1 MPILYS
7 FKRCPYAM
15 RARMALFLGDIKCEI
30 REIRLN
36 NKPDHMIEVSPKG
49 TVPVLILKNKVIDES
64 MDIINWVMQQKNIFE
79 DNLDEKDIHHT
90 DALINL
96 FDTKFKYHLDRYKYS
111 SRYEDVDLDF
121 HRNECLS
128 ILLKLE
134 SILNKDGW
142 IFSQHINKLD
152 IAILPFIRQFKIA
165 DPEWFENQIDILK
178 VNKLLNKFLNS
189 DLFKNIM
196 YKYEVWTAD
205 SKAVFFPIS

>member
-1 MPILYS
+1 M
-7 FKRCPYAM
+7 
-15 RARMALFLGDIKCEI
+15 
-30 REIRLN
+30 
-36 NKPDHMIEVSPKG
+36 
-49 TVPVLILKNKVIDES
+49 
-64 MDIINWVMQQKNIFE
+64 
-79 DNLDEKDIHHT
+79 HHT
-90 DALINL
+90 DVLINL

-128 ILLKLE
+128 IILKLE
-134 SILNKDGW
+134 SILDKDGW

-178 VNKLLNKFLNS
+178 VNTLLNKFLHS

-196 YKYEVWTAD
+196 YKYEVWTTD
-205 SKAVFFPIS
+205 SKAVFFPMS

>member
-30 REIRLN
+30 REIRL
-36 NKPDHMIEVSPKG
+36 
-49 TVPVLILKNKVIDES
+49 KNKVIDES
-64 MDIINWVMQQKNIFE
+64 MDIINWVIEQKNIFE
-79 DNLDEKDIHHT
+79 DNLDEKDKHLT
-90 DALINL
+90 DAMINL

-134 SILNKDGW
+134 SILDKDGW
-142 IFSQHINKLD
+142 IFSQNINKLD

-178 VNKLLNKFLNS
+178 VNTLLNKFLNS

-196 YKYEVWTAD
+196 YKYEVWTTD
-205 SKAVFFPIS
+205 SKAVFFPMS

>member
-1 MPILYS
+1 
-7 FKRCPYAM
+7 
-15 RARMALFLGDIKCEI
+15 MALSASETKIEL
-30 REIRLN
+30 REILLKDRPQSLY
-36 NKPDHMIEVSPKG
+36 DISSKG

-64 MDIINWVMQQKNIFE
+64 MDIVNWVMEQKNIFE
-79 DNLDEKDIHHT
+79 DNLDEKDMHLT
-90 DALINL
+90 NELINL
-96 FDTKFKYHLDRYKYS
+96 FDSKFKYHLDRYKYS

-134 SILNKDGW
+134 SILDKDGW

-165 DPEWFENQIDILK
+165 DPVWFENQIDILK

-196 YKYEVWTAD
+196 YKYEVWTIG
-205 SKAVFFPIS
+205 SKAVFFPMS

>member
-1 MPILYS
+1 
-7 FKRCPYAM
+7 
-15 RARMALFLGDIKCEI
+15 MALFLGDIKCEI
-30 REIRLN
+30 REIRLK

-64 MDIINWVMQQKNIFE
+64 MDIINWVMEQKNIFE
-79 DNLDEKDIHHT
+79 DNLDEKDMHHT
-90 DALINL
+90 DVLINL

-111 SRYEDVDLDF
+111 NRYEDVDSDF

-128 ILLKLE
+128 ILIKLE
-134 SILNKDGW
+134 SILDKDGW
-142 IFSQHINKLD
+142 IFSQNINKLD

-178 VNKLLNKFLNS
+178 VNTLLNKFLNS

-196 YKYEVWTAD
+196 YKYEVWTTD
-205 SKAVFFPIS
+205 SKAVFFPMS

>member
-1 MPILYS
+1 M
-7 FKRCPYAM
+7 
-15 RARMALFLGDIKCEI
+15 
-30 REIRLN
+30 
-36 NKPDHMIEVSPKG
+36 
-49 TVPVLILKNKVIDES
+49 
-64 MDIINWVMQQKNIFE
+64 
-79 DNLDEKDIHHT
+79 
-90 DALINL
+90 INL

-134 SILNKDGW
+134 SILDKDGW
-142 IFSQHINKLD
+142 IFSQNINKLD

-178 VNKLLNKFLNS
+178 VNKLHNKFINS

-196 YKYEVWTAD
+196 FKYEVWNSD
-205 SKAVFFPIS
+205 SKAVYFPAI

>member
-1 MPILYS
+1 
-7 FKRCPYAM
+7 
-15 RARMALFLGDIKCEI
+15 
-30 REIRLN
+30 
-36 NKPDHMIEVSPKG
+36 MIEVSPKG

-64 MDIINWVMQQKNIFE
+64 IDIINWVMEQKNIFE
-79 DNLDEKDIHHT
+79 DNLDKKEMHLT

-111 SRYEDVDLDF
+111 NRYEDVDLDI

-134 SILNKDGW
+134 SILDKDKW
-142 IFSQHINKLD
+142 IFSQNINKLD

-165 DPEWFENQIDILK
+165 DPEWFENQIDIMK
-178 VNKLLNKFLNS
+178 VNKLLNKFLYS

-196 YKYEVWTAD
+196 YKYEVWKTD
-205 SKAVFFPIS
+205 SKAVFFPMN

>member
-1 MPILYS
+1 
-7 FKRCPYAM
+7 
-15 RARMALFLGDIKCEI
+15 MALFLGDIKCEI
-30 REIRLN
+30 REIRLK

-64 MDIINWVMQQKNIFE
+64 IDIINWVMEQKNIFE
-79 DNLDEKDIHHT
+79 DNLDKKEMHLT

-111 SRYEDVDLDF
+111 NRYEDVDLDI

-134 SILNKDGW
+134 SILDKDKW
-142 IFSQHINKLD
+142 IFSQNINKLD

-165 DPEWFENQIDILK
+165 DPEWFENQIDIMK
-178 VNKLLNKFLNS
+178 VNKLLNKFLYS
-189 DLFKNIM
+189 DLFNNIM
-196 YKYEVWTAD
+196 YKYEVWKTD
-205 SKAVFFPIS
+205 SKAVFFPMN

>member
-15 RARMALFLGDIKCEI
+15 RARMALLLGDIKCEI
-30 REIRLN
+30 REIRLK

-64 MDIINWVMQQKNIFE
+64 MDIINWVMEQKNIFK
-79 DNLDEKDIHHT
+79 DNLDEKDMHLT
-90 DALINL
+90 NELINL
-96 FDTKFKYHLDRYKYS
+96 FDSKFKYHLDRYKYS

-134 SILNKDGW
+134 SILDKDGW
-142 IFSQHINKLD
+142 IFSQNINKLD

-178 VNKLLNKFLNS
+178 VNTLLNKFLHS

-196 YKYEVWTAD
+196 YKYEVWTTD